1 MKIFDFFFSKKETE
15 AFQLPFN
22 TDIHSHIIPGVDDGS
37 KNLESSIFLVKK
49 LREWG
54 IYNIIATPH
63 RTDISFEN
71 TPDSIKPHFDA
82 LKKEI
87 EKNSIDVNLTHSFEY
102 RLDEGFIKLMEQKKL
117 VALKDNY
124 ILIENSFIQP
134 LWNLKEI
141 IFDLKLKGF
150 KPILAHPERYGYYI
164 NNKNMYTELH
174 NIECEFQINIMS
186 IAGGYGKEIQKTA
199 KWLLEKGYLD
209 YIGTDL
215 HNKSHSDFIDNYLKS
230 SAYKKTLPILASMV
244 KNDII

>member
-1 MKIFDFFFSKKETE
+1 MKIFDFFFKKEAE
-15 AFQLPFN
+15 ALQLPFN
-22 TDIHSHIIPGVDDGS
+22 TDIHSHILPWVDDGS
-37 KNLESSIFLVKK
+37 KNIESSLFLVNKMC
-49 LREWG
+49 EWG

-71 TPDSIKPHFDA
+71 TIETVKPGFEE
-82 LKKEI
+82 LKEAI
-87 EKNSIDVNLTHSFEY
+87 AKNNIPVNLTHSFEY
-102 RLDEGFIKLMEQKKL
+102 RLDEGFINLMEQNKL
-117 VALKDNY
+117 VPLKGNY

-150 KPILAHPERYGYYI
+150 KPILAHPERYGYYVT
-164 NNKNMYTELH
+164 NKQLYTELH
-174 NIECEFQINIMS
+174 DIECEFQINILS

-199 KWLLEKGYLD
+199 MWLLEKGYLD

-215 HNKSHSDFIDNYLKS
+215 HNRSHSDFIDNYLKS
-230 SAYKKTLPILASMV
+230 SGYRKILPILASRV